1 MWRSICSTLI
11 FLLSISFAT
20 GQERKPV
27 RVALYADKGTS
38 SSSDQLLKVLNSYKD
53 MEVRTVNAAE
63 IGEGKLSGFDLL
75 IHPGGSGGSQGKA
88 LGETGREKI
97 RNFVS
102 QGGGYLGIC
111 AGAYLASCD
120 YEWSLNILDAK
131 VLDKKHWARGFGPVD
146 IKMTTDGRKY
156 LGVQSDKETI
166 YYHQGPLLAPANNP
180 DIPDYKTLATFDSEI
195 TKNGAPEGVMKGTT
209 AIACGNYGKGR
220 VFCFSPHPEKTEG
233 LHEFVHRGILWAS
246 TRTE

>member
-1 MWRSICSTLI
+1 MLPRICSAI
-11 FLLSISFAT
+11 VFLVMVSFAF

-38 SSSDQLLKVLNSYKD
+38 SSSDQLLKVLNSFKD

-120 YEWSLNILDAK
+120 YEWSLNILDD
-131 VLDKKHWARGFGPVD
+131 VGD
-146 IKMTTDGRKY
+146 RKC
-156 LGVQSDKETI
+156 
-166 YYHQGPLLAPANNP
+166 
-180 DIPDYKTLATFDSEI
+180 F
-195 TKNGAPEGVMKGTT
+195 T
-209 AIACGNYGKGR
+209 AACYTQQR
-220 VFCFSPHPEKTEG
+220 LIFFSS
-233 LHEFVHRGILWAS
+233 L
-246 TRTE
+246 

>member
-1 MWRSICSTLI
+1 M
-11 FLLSISFAT
+11 
-20 GQERKPV
+20 

-38 SSSDQLLKVLNSYKD
+38 SSSDQLLKVLNSFKD

-166 YYHQGPLLAPANNP
+166 YYHQGPLLAPAQ
-180 DIPDYKTLATFDSEI
+180 IP
-195 TKNGAPEGVMKGTT
+195 
-209 AIACGNYGKGR
+209 R
-220 VFCFSPHPEKTEG
+220 
-233 LHEFVHRGILWAS
+233 
-246 TRTE
+246 